1 MKRSTVGV
9 SSTELVRHFGEYLAR
24 VRFAGERVVISKG
37 DAEVAE
43 LRPLPSKGLTLF
55 EFLDLWATESRD
67 PDFGRDLEAVDQA
80 DVPMENPWES

>member
-1 MKRSTVGV
+1 MKRSAVAV

-43 LRPLPSKGLTLF
+43 LRPLPSNGLTLF
-55 EFLDLWATESRD
+55 EFLDLWTAESRD
-67 PDFGRDLEAVDQA
+67 SDLGRDLEIVDEA